1 MLLEWVMTTCALT
14 MLSSAA
20 VSFMYV
26 IKDRQYGTVTE
37 QLRMLRELRIR
48 EEASSLAVDIKAR
61 IAEATAEDE
70 EPEDSGSPEN

>member
-1 MLLEWVMTTCALT
+1 MLLEWVMTTCTLT

-37 QLRMLRELRIR
+37 QLRALRELRIR
-48 EEASSLAVDIKAR
+48 EEASSLAVDIEAR
-61 IAEATAEDE
+61 IAEATANDGDDE
-70 EPEDSGSPEN
+70 ELEDN